1 MKLREILIW
10 FFAIIFVI
18 STVYNIYSQ
27 LSNCTVAD
35 TLAGFYSLSVP
46 MLVIA
51 FWVDTKDNLARNKH
65 IGLLVYQIFLFIY
78 AITLFVA
85 MIVYNASLYLMF
97 FECAMLLVT
106 GFVVLKG
113 LYKILQTK

>member
-18 STVYNIYSQ
+18 STLYNIYSQ
-27 LSNCTVAD
+27 LSSGNVTN

-51 FWVDTKDNLARNKH
+51 FWVDTKDNLARNKN

-78 AITLFVA
+78 AVTLFVA
-85 MIVYNASLYLMF
+85 MIVYNAAWYLLF
-97 FECAMLLVT
+97 FESVMLLVT
-106 GFVVLKG
+106 GFVVLKR

>member
-10 FFAIIFVI
+10 FFATIFVI

-27 LSNCTVAD
+27 LSSGNVAD

-51 FWVDTKDNLARNKH
+51 FWVDSKGHLA
-65 IGLLVYQIFLFIY
+65 
-78 AITLFVA
+78 
-85 MIVYNASLYLMF
+85 
-97 FECAMLLVT
+97 
-106 GFVVLKG
+106 
-113 LYKILQTK
+113 